1 MTSDKEKNTIFPI
14 DGIMISSV
22 EAEIRKKNELDLSLV
37 SISEGSTVSGVF
49 TTSKTRSPVID
60 ISEKNILSYTPK
72 YLIINSGNA
81 NAGLGK
87 IGKKDVNE
95 YCEYLS
101 KRTNTS
107 INEICPFSTGVI
119 GERISVKNIKDKIPF
134 LIDALDKNSWE
145 NFSKSIMTTDTFNK
159 IVSKK
164 INISN
169 TDIFITG
176 VAKGSGMIMPNMA
189 TMLSFVATN
198 LNINKEDLD
207 KILTNINKNTY
218 NAISVDGDMSTND
231 SSILIAT
238 GKSNLN
244 YIDCD
249 NKDKDIFITSL
260 QNIYK
265 ELSMK
270 IVKDGEGATK
280 IISIHI
286 KKAKSNEYAKEIG
299 MSIANSPLVKTAF
312 FAEDP
317 NWGRILAAI
326 GNSKVDDKKLE
337 NFDLFIGDQLILKD
351 GEISNDYDES
361 KAKSIMMQDNVEII
375 VNINNGSEEFTVL
388 TTDLSHKYIEINAS
402 YRS

>member
-1 MTSDKEKNTIFPI
+1 M
-14 DGIMISSV
+14 
-22 EAEIRKKNELDLSLV
+22 
-37 SISEGSTVSGVF
+37 
-49 TTSKTRSPVID
+49 
-60 ISEKNILSYTPK
+60 SEKNILSSSPK

-87 IGKKDVNE
+87 IGQKDVNE

-101 KRTNTS
+101 KKTDTD
-107 INEICPFSTGVI
+107 INKICPFSTGVI
-119 GERISVKNIKDKIPF
+119 GERLSVKNIIDKIPL
-134 LIDALDKNSWE
+134 LIDRLDQNGWD
-145 NFSKSIMTTDTFNK
+145 NFSKSIMTTDTFHK

-169 TDIFITG
+169 TDIFVTG

-198 LNINKEDLD
+198 LNIDKKDLD
-207 KILTNINKNTY
+207 HILTSINEDTY

-238 GKSNLN
+238 GKSRLN
-244 YIDCD
+244 YIDL
-249 NKDKDIFITSL
+249 NSKDKDIFITNL
-260 QNIYK
+260 KNIYK

-270 IVKDGEGATK
+270 IIKDGEGATK
-280 IISIHI
+280 TISIHI
-286 KKAKSNEYAKEIG
+286 KKTKSKEYAREIG

-317 NWGRILAAI
+317 NWGRIFAAI
-326 GNSKVDDKKLE
+326 GNSNIDDKKLE

-351 GEISNDYDES
+351 GQISEDYDES
-361 KAKSIMMQDNVEII
+361 KAKSIMMEGNVEII
-375 VNINNGSEEFTVL
+375 VNINNGNEEFTVL